1 MIEYINGRPAATQ
14 EDLAGILSSDSLRQ
28 LVVRGNAER
37 ARRGCN
43 ERPALY
49 YLDTLPLKYRPA
61 VYHRFPDLQGQKE
74 AVTLME
80 LMEIDH
86 EAYDF
91 YSTVLVGGG
100 DRLTPEKVEEL
111 TNNASI
117 LNACG
122 LRLQRSDEECL
133 RQGGKPRIKRGEFWK
148 KVADVLPR
156 LADKYPHSL
165 PGNPARLQEK
175 FKQYREGGY
184 AVLISGKFGNSQA
197 SKIRTEAQ
205 RSTMLALCKS
215 GNNLND
221 AQVALAYNQAAKLQ
235 GWPKITAGTVA
246 NFRQKEGLVAYAGSR
261 GVREFKNNK
270 AMQVKR
276 SRPSGA
282 MLFWVHDGWT
292 AEFYYR
298 TKDGY
303 ANRMNL
309 EVVLDPCC
317 NYPIGYAISTHENVN
332 VIVEALGNAVRH
344 ARELFGE
351 RYIPYQIQ
359 SDNYARTATKP
370 VYLVTCTH
378 YVPAAVGN
386 AKAKV
391 VEPYFKY
398 LNTTYA
404 QWMKNWSGFGVKSRK
419 EVQPSPEWL
428 NANKHNFPTEEEVID
443 QITKIITLERAA
455 KRDQYLE
462 FWGKTAEQ
470 YKRVMDDETFLLTY
484 GWTNGKGHILE
495 GCGLRVTIDGE
506 RIQYDSFDIA
516 FREDAASKRWI
527 VRYDPQDLSHVLA
540 VSTDD
545 KRRYILEQKYEQ
557 PMALADRKE
566 GDAEQ
571 LQRVFDYN
579 RGLEE
584 YVAVKASR
592 ADEVAMAIFS
602 KNTELDN
609 TLAKTIITDS
619 RGQHKD
625 LVSKKRLA
633 EAKAAAQEVKEVKP
647 EPEEDDFD
655 FEAAELQRVL
665 VPRRDPKEDEEFDR
679 FNIY

>member
-1 MIEYINGRPAATQ
+1 MEYINGRPAATQ
-14 EDLAGILSSDSLRQ
+14 DDLIGVLAYETLKKMVQ
-28 LVVRGNAER
+28 RGNIER
-37 ARRGCN
+37 ARRGCY

-49 YLDTLPLKYRPA
+49 YVDTLPAKYKAA

-80 LMEIDH
+80 LLEVDH
-86 EAYDF
+86 EAVQF
-91 YSTVLVGGG
+91 YADILVGPGEH
-100 DRLTPEKVEEL
+100 LPAAKQEEL

-117 LNACG
+117 LNAIA
-122 LRLQRSDEECL
+122 LRLQRSDEESL
-133 RQGGKPRIKRGEFWK
+133 RQGKPRIKRGEFWR
-148 KVADVLPR
+148 KVAEVLPR
-156 LADKYPHSL
+156 LADHWPHSL
-165 PGNPARLQEK
+165 PGNPVRLAEK
-175 FKQYREGGY
+175 FKQYQDNSY
-184 AVLISGKFGNSQA
+184 VALISNKFGNQAA
-197 SKIRTEAQ
+197 SKLKTDYQKKMMMSI
-205 RSTMLALCKS
+205 CKA

-221 AQVALAYNQAAKLQ
+221 VQAAMAYNQAAKIK
-235 GWPKITAGTVA
+235 GWPRITAGTVA
-246 NFRQKEGLVAYAGSR
+246 NFRLREGLVTFAGSR

-276 SRPSGA
+276 SRPTGA

-344 ARELFGE
+344 ARELFGD
-351 RYIPYQIQ
+351 RFIPYQIQ

-370 VYLVTCTH
+370 VYLATCTH
-378 YVPAAVGN
+378 YIPAAVGN

-391 VEPYFKY
+391 VEPYFSY

-443 QITKIITLERAA
+443 QITKIIYLERTA
-455 KRDQYLE
+455 KHDQYME
-462 FWGKTAEQ
+462 FWSKTAEQ
-470 YKRVMDDETFLLTY
+470 YKRVMGDEMFLLTY
-484 GWTNGKGHILE
+484 GWTSGKSHILE
-495 GCGLRVTIDGE
+495 GCGLRVTIDGQ
-506 RIQYDSFDIA
+506 RFAYDSFDIA

-527 VRYDPQDLSHVLA
+527 VRYDPQNLSRVLA
-540 VSTDD
+540 VSTDER
-545 KRRYILEQKYEQ
+545 KRYILEQKYVQ
-557 PMALADRKE
+557 PMALADRKP

-571 LQRVFDYN
+571 LQRVFN
-579 RGLEE
+579 FNKRLEE
-584 YVAVKASR
+584 HVAAKASS

-609 TLAKTIITDS
+609 TLAKHIITDS
-619 RGQHKD
+619 RGQHKNQ
-625 LVSKKRLA
+625 VSRKRLA
-633 EAKAAAQEVKEVKP
+633 EAKASAVEVNEMKAP
-647 EPEEDDFD
+647 EPADEDFD
-655 FEAAELQRVL
+655 FAAAELQRVL
-665 VPRRDPKEDEEFDR
+665 VPRMDPEQDEEFNR
-679 FNIY
+679 FDIY

>member
-1 MIEYINGRPAATQ
+1 M
-14 EDLAGILSSDSLRQ
+14 LLLS
-28 LVVRGNAER
+28 
-37 ARRGCN
+37 
-43 ERPALY
+43 
-49 YLDTLPLKYRPA
+49 
-61 VYHRFPDLQGQKE
+61 
-74 AVTLME
+74 
-80 LMEIDH
+80 
-86 EAYDF
+86 
-91 YSTVLVGGG
+91 
-100 DRLTPEKVEEL
+100 
-111 TNNASI
+111 
-117 LNACG
+117 
-122 LRLQRSDEECL
+122 
-133 RQGGKPRIKRGEFWK
+133 
-148 KVADVLPR
+148 
-156 LADKYPHSL
+156 
-165 PGNPARLQEK
+165 
-175 FKQYREGGY
+175 
-184 AVLISGKFGNSQA
+184 
-197 SKIRTEAQ
+197 
-205 RSTMLALCKS
+205 LCKS

-221 AQVALAYNQAAKLQ
+221 AQVALAYNQTAKVE
-235 GWPKITAGTVA
+235 GWPRITAGTVA
-246 NFRQKEGLVAYAGSR
+246 NFRAKEGLVAYAGSR

-282 MLFWVHDGWT
+282 MLFWVHDGWV

-351 RYIPYQIQ
+351 RFIPYQIQ
-359 SDNYARTATKP
+359 SDNYARKATRP
-370 VYLVTCTH
+370 VYLATCTH

-404 QWMKNWSGFGVKSRK
+404 QWMKNWSGFGVKSRR

-428 NANKHNFPTEEEVID
+428 NANKESFPTEEEVVD
-443 QITKIITLERAA
+443 QITKVIMLERAA

-462 FWGKTAEQ
+462 FWSKTEEQ
-470 YKRVMDDETFLLTY
+470 YKRVMDEELFLLTY
-484 GWTNGKGHILE
+484 GWTSGKGHVLE
-495 GCGLRVTIDGE
+495 GSGLRVTIDGE
-506 RIQYDSFDIA
+506 RLAYDSFDIA

-527 VRYDPQDLSHVLA
+527 VRYDPQDLSRVLA
-540 VSTDD
+540 VSTDQ
-545 KRRYILEQKYEQ
+545 KRRYILEQKYVQ

-571 LQRVFDYN
+571 LQRVFDFN
-579 RGLEE
+579 RRLEE
-584 YVAVKASR
+584 HVAAKASR

-625 LVSKKRLA
+625 WVSRKRLA

-647 EPEEDDFD
+647 KGSKGGKGDFGGQSDRQKRMNKAQKGFRRMFINLGKRDGFYPGELMKTLNRYVGGRQEVGHIDLLDTISYFEVPEKDARKV
-655 FEAAELQRVL
+655 AAQLTGIRFRGRTV
-665 VPRRDPKEDEEFDR
+665 RCNDEDEKAPRKERRQEGKKPQHKDR
-679 FNIY
+679 KQRPHKLKNS

>member
-14 EDLAGILSSDSLRQ
+14 EELDGILSSRAI
-28 LVVRGNAER
+28 LVGCQRGNIER

-49 YLDTLPLKYRPA
+49 YVDTLPEKYKPA

-74 AVTLME
+74 AVTVME
-80 LMEIDH
+80 LLEVDHAAHTFYTEI
-86 EAYDF
+86 
-91 YSTVLVGGG
+91 LVGAGENL
-100 DRLTPEKVEEL
+100 DPKKVEEL

-117 LNACG
+117 LNAIG
-122 LRLQRSDEECL
+122 LRLQRSDEESL
-133 RQGGKPRIKRGEFWK
+133 RQGKPRIKRGEFWRK
-148 KVADVLPR
+148 AAGVLPR
-156 LADKYPHSL
+156 LADRWPHSL
-165 PGNPARLQEK
+165 PGNAARLQEK
-175 FKQYREGGY
+175 FKQYVNDGY
-184 AVLISGKFGNSQA
+184 VALISNKFGNQAA
-197 SKIRTEAQ
+197 SKIRTDDQ
-205 RSTMLALCKS
+205 RKTMLSICKA

-221 AQVALAYNQAAKLQ
+221 VQAAMAYNQAAKIA
-235 GWPKITAGTVA
+235 GWPRITAGTVA
-246 NFRQKEGLVAYAGSR
+246 NFRLKEGLVTYAGSR
-261 GVREFKNNK
+261 GVREFRNNK
-270 AMQVKR
+270 AMQVRR

-317 NYPIGYAISTHENVN
+317 NYPVGYAISTHENVN

-351 RYIPYQIQ
+351 RYIPWQIQ
-359 SDNYARTATKP
+359 SDNYARKATKP
-370 VYLVTCTH
+370 VYLATCTH
-378 YVPAAVGN
+378 YIPAAVGN

-391 VEPYFKY
+391 VEPYFNY

-404 QWMKNWSGFGVKSRK
+404 QWMKNWSGFGVKSRR

-428 NANKHNFPTEEEVID
+428 NANKDSFPTEEEVID
-443 QITKIITLERAA
+443 QITKIIYLERAA

-462 FWGKTAEQ
+462 FWSRTAEQ
-470 YKRVMDDETFLLTY
+470 YKRVMGDEIFLLTY
-484 GWTNGKGHILE
+484 GWTSGKSHILE
-495 GCGLRVTIDGE
+495 GSGLRVTIDGE
-506 RIQYDSFDIA
+506 RMAYDSFDIA

-545 KRRYILEQKYEQ
+545 KKRYILEQKYVQ
-557 PMALADRKE
+557 PMALADRRP

-571 LQRVFDYN
+571 LQRVFDFN
-579 RGLEE
+579 KRLEAH
-584 YVAVKASR
+584 VTDKAAR

-609 TLAKTIITDS
+609 TLAKHIITDS
-619 RGQHKD
+619 RGRHKD
-625 LVSKKRLA
+625 RVSQKRLA
-633 EAKAAAQEVKEVKP
+633 EARAAAQEVKEVNP
-647 EPEEDDFD
+647 EPVEADFD
-655 FEAAELQRVL
+655 FVAAELERVL
-665 VPRRDPKEDEEFDR
+665 VPRRDPDEDEEFNR
-679 FNIY
+679 FDIY